1 MNAMALNLANLRV
14 WRLTWLIN
22 MVCGWLG
29 EFLTGGLGHC
39 LLLLCY
45 FLAVERD
52 VVVKVVVDLNAPHTV
67 IWYVNNF

>member
-1 MNAMALNLANLRV
+1 
-14 WRLTWLIN
+14 

-67 IWYVNNF
+67 IWYANNF